1 MSFNALNRTEHDWII
16 ADFSV
21 FVSMT
26 MAGKV
31 YSFLQPRDAATFECR
46 HQSLYL
52 FAFTPRHNQQL
63 PNKILHPTA
72 YSHVRLEPLSRLEYE
87 AHGIGRK
94 KIKIKTIFWM
104 NGYEKAPRRIS
115 ICALH

>member
-1 MSFNALNRTEHDWII
+1 MHSI
-16 ADFSV
+16 ARSTTGLSPIFRICFDDHG
-21 FVSMT
+21 
-26 MAGKV
+26 GKV

-94 KIKIKTIFWM
+94 KIKIKTIF
-104 NGYEKAPRRIS
+104 G
-115 ICALH
+115 